1 MTLYRPRFRVKF
13 NTRTHQSTRLR
24 FHDLFSD
31 INVRFRLILPL
42 ALALG
47 AVPVAAQN
55 SPQMSPAAAFPQWRS
70 FIGANPL
77 GIPFDIVAVEL
88 ETTLAP
94 AATIGFSGSYND
106 IDNTVYKTVDGKVKY
121 YPAEVAMRGFAVG
134 MSVGWTKFNGNYNN
148 CTYDPVTGF
157 CNPTPESSL
166 SAGTLGVLI
175 DYNWTQGPSQRFV
188 VGAGIGAKRILAS
201 QEKREPVG
209 LERAYVTGR
218 FVIGLLF

>member
-1 MTLYRPRFRVKF
+1 V
-13 NTRTHQSTRLR
+13 RLR
-24 FHDLFSD
+24 L
-31 INVRFRLILPL
+31 VLPV

-47 AVPVAAQN
+47 VTSAAAQN

-77 GIPFDIVAVEL
+77 GIPFDIVSVEL
-88 ETTLAP
+88 ETTAAP
-94 AATIGFSGSYND
+94 AATIGISGSYND
-106 IDNTVYKTVDGKVKY
+106 IDNTVYKTIDGKVKY
-121 YPAEVAMRGFAVG
+121 YPAEVAMRGFSVG
-134 MSVGWTKFNGNYNN
+134 MSAGWTKFRGSEGG
-148 CTYDPVTGF
+148 CTYNPVDF
-157 CNPTPESSL
+157 SCTPAPIGNL

-188 VGAGIGAKRILAS
+188 IGTGIGAKRILAS
-201 QEKREPVG
+201 AEKREAVG

>member
-1 MTLYRPRFRVKF
+1 M
-13 NTRTHQSTRLR
+13 RL
-24 FHDLFSD
+24 
-31 INVRFRLILPL
+31 RLILPV

-47 AVPVAAQN
+47 VSSASAQN
-55 SPQMSPAAAFPQWRS
+55 SPQMSPAAAFPQWRT
-70 FIGANPL
+70 FLGANPL
-77 GIPFDIVAVEL
+77 GIPFDIVSVEF
-88 ETTLAP
+88 ETT
-94 AATIGFSGSYND
+94 AASATTVGVSGSYND

-134 MSVGWTKFNGNYNN
+134 MSFGWTKFRGNDGL
-148 CTYDPVTGF
+148 CTFDPVTGN
-157 CNPTPESSL
+157 CTPTPASNL

-188 VGAGIGAKRILAS
+188 IGTGIGAKRILAS